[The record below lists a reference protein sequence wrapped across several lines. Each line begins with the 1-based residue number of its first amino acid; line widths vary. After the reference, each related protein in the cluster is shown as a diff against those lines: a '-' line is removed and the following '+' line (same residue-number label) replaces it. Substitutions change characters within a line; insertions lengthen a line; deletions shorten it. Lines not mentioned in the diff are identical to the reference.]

1 MPLSPE
7 LQDLAARVS
16 NWGRWGAD
24 DRRGTLNLIDDA
36 AVARGV
42 AAIRRHTVI
51 DLSMPFDE
59 DGPQLGF
66 IEGRTNPTRTM
77 TQINHSMS
85 GNPDDFVSSDDS
97 VQMGVQ
103 ACTHWD
109 ALAHVGYSGLLYN
122 GVSMD
127 TTTEAG
133 SSELSIDNVGPVVSR
148 GILLDIP
155 HVHGLHHFEDG
166 HPISGD
172 DLQAA
177 ADAAGVEV
185 LPGDVLCVR
194 TGAMHWFKSGDKVH
208 YSVPTAGIA
217 TTAIEWIRS
226 HDVAAVATDS
236 IVFEVY
242 PPEFPDIMLPVHM
255 ILIRDVGLTQGQNFD
270 LEELAAVCHAAGQYD
285 FLLVA
290 NPLPFTGAVGGPVA
304 PTAIL

>member
-7 LQDLAARVS
+7 LKALSARVS

-24 DRRGTLNLIDDA
+24 DRRGTLNLIDAA

-42 AAIRRHTVI
+42 AAVRQNRAI
-51 DLSMPFDE
+51 DLALSFDE
-59 DGPQLGF
+59 NGPQLGF
-66 IEGRTNPTRTM
+66 IEGRTNPVRTM

-85 GNPDDFVSSDDS
+85 GDPGDFASSDDA
-97 VQMGVQ
+97 VQMGIQ
-103 ACTHWD
+103 ASTHWD
-109 ALAHVGYSGLLYN
+109 SLAHVGYDGLLYN
-122 GVSMD
+122 DVPMS

-133 SSELSIDNVGPVVSR
+133 SSELSICNVGPLTSR

-155 HVHGLHHFEDG
+155 HLHGLDHFDDG
-166 HPISGD
+166 YPISGD
-172 DLQAA
+172 DLEAA
-177 ADAAGVEV
+177 ANAAGVEV
-185 LPGDVLCVR
+185 QPGDVLCVR
-194 TGAMHWFKSGDKVH
+194 TGAMHWLLVGDKVH

-255 ILIRDVGLTQGQNFD
+255 ILIRDVGLTQGQNFVY
-270 LEELAAVCHAAGQYD
+270 EELAATCHATGQYD

-290 NPLPFTGAVGGPVA
+290 SPLPFTGAVGGPVA
-304 PTAIL
+304 PVAIL